1 MKLLFDHH
9 LAPKLVKR
17 LSDHYP
23 ASTHVCQIGLDR
35 VDDPVIW
42 EYARAND
49 FVIVTKDA
57 DFTDL
62 SVLRGFPPKVIWLK
76 LGNCTTQQVEAA
88 IRRHT
93 EAIAEFATDPIN
105 GLLEIRR

>member
-9 LAPKLVKR
+9 LSPKLVKR
-17 LSDHYP
+17 LGDLYP
-23 ASTHVCQIGLDR
+23 DSSHVYLLGMDQEA
-35 VDDPVIW
+35 DPLIW
-42 EYARAND
+42 EYAKLNH

-76 LGNCTTQQVEAA
+76 LGNCTTQQVEDV
-88 IRRHT
+88 IRSHQT
-93 EAIAEFATDPIN
+93 AIAAFAADPIN
-105 GLLEIRR
+105 GLLEIRH

>member
-1 MKLLFDHH
+1 MKLLFDHQ
-9 LAPKLVKR
+9 LSPKLVKR
-17 LSDHYP
+17 LSDLYP
-23 ASTHVCQIGLDR
+23 DSAHVHQIGLDQ
-35 VDDPVIW
+35 VADPVIW
-42 EYARAND
+42 EHARAND

-76 LGNCTTQQVEAA
+76 LGNCTTRQVEDA

-93 EAIAEFATDPIN
+93 NAIAEFATDPIN
-105 GLLEIRR
+105 GLLEIRQ